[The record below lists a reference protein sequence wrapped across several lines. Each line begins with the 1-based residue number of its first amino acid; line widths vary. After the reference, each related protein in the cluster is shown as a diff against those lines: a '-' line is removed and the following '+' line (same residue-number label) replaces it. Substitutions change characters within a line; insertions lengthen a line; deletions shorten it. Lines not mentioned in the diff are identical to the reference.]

1 MFGTFWGRQTATK
14 GKVTAA
20 VSRLLFSINF
30 LFIYFMGLQGVSEIR
45 VLILMNGRTRQ
56 FMELL
61 SITVLRKSI
70 TNGFKIWNKLAIKVY
85 IRLEVR
91 TKIFCCDRNGSF

>member
-1 MFGTFWGRQTATK
+1 MFGTFWGRQTAAK
-14 GKVTAA
+14 GK
-20 VSRLLFSINF
+20 
-30 LFIYFMGLQGVSEIR
+30 IYFMGIQGVSEIR

-70 TNGFKIWNKLAIKVY
+70 TN
-85 IRLEVR
+85 
-91 TKIFCCDRNGSF
+91 